1 MIQYNNHNQIKEI
14 HYNNH
19 SIKYV
24 YGCGGNLVWSESE
37 PPTSGK
43 VKLLSKSN
51 MQWGEAPCNSSSTLI
66 KDDMHTAWI
75 DTRSGTDENQ
85 NLIEAVVGDCVTAIG
100 DNIFNNDYS
109 LSAVTIP
116 DTVTAIGSQA
126 FHQTSS
132 LKSIT
137 LPSNLVSIGSYAFN
151 LSGLQMSL
159 ILPNKLETIGSSAF
173 NSCRLPNITIPS
185 SVTEIG
191 GTAFYQSLGSGE
203 SNPIQYV
210 ICRPTVPPT
219 LGSAAF
225 SDSRSTATYP
235 IYVEDECVDA
245 YKAATNWSNYAS
257 RIKPISEKP

>member
-1 MIQYNNHNQIKEI
+1 MIQYNNHNEIKEI

-24 YGCGGNLVWSESE
+24 YGCGGNLVWPTEE
-37 PPTSGK
+37 PVTSK
-43 VKLLSKSN
+43 VKLLSKTN
-51 MQWGEAPCNSSSTLI
+51 MQWGNAPCNSSSTLTR
-66 KDDMHTAWI
+66 DDMSTAWT
-75 DTRSGTDENQ
+75 DTRSGTDRNQ
-85 NLIEAVVGDCVTAIG
+85 NLIEAVVGDCVTVLG
-100 DNIFNNDYS
+100 DNIFNDDYN

-116 DTVTAIGSQA
+116 DTVTAIGNQA
-126 FHQTSS
+126 FHQTSN

-137 LPSNLVSIGSYAFN
+137 LPSNLVSIGIYAFN

-159 ILPNKLETIGSSAF
+159 ILPNKLETIGISAF
-173 NSCRLPNITIPS
+173 DSCRVPNITIPS

-191 GTAFYQSLGSGE
+191 GTAFYQGLGTGE

-219 LGSAAF
+219 LGSGAF
-225 SDSRSTATYP
+225 GDSKHTASYP
-235 IYVEDECVDA
+235 IYVPDESINS

-257 RIKPISEKP
+257 RIKPLSEKP